1 MKIVIRIVLLIV
13 IVLIAFGI
21 YTNSSSEGEGE
32 KLIGIGV
39 VVFSFV
45 LMPLFIYHRYN
56 GKDLSR
62 YSMRNMFQ
70 EEDKN
75 KKENRKETKGER

>member
-1 MKIVIRIVLLIV
+1 MKIIIRIVLLTV

-21 YTNSSSEGEGE
+21 YTNTGSEGEGE

-39 VVFSFV
+39 VVFAFV

-56 GKDLSR
+56 GKDLSK

-75 KKENRKETKGER
+75 IKEKRKEMKD